1 MTHINRK
8 SAAVPA
14 RHAAQSY
21 RELSVLA
28 AILHALVWQVVGI
41 VGLACHVVLVKEISP
56 GCIVL
61 CMAGLAWLAL
71 VKPLPAFIVF
81 LQVLLYQNVLVS
93 IFSPDMSHDSYV
105 ALSGTSFISA
115 VVVAGVFSVHLFRSS
130 DGRVKRLSQ
139 YAIVSIAIAAAYM
152 AIGAAL
158 QSPVSAI
165 ISFRSVSAMLFSLL
179 IGLRMG
185 LSWGYRTVA
194 TCFLLAVFIGLV
206 LSSLEIADP
215 PWYLSLVNAKDFFN
229 LKNAGLV
236 TDRYLFDVHSV
247 IETQTG
253 DWFNTPLLS
262 GNEGSFRFG
271 GPNMH
276 SISYAY
282 VLSISEL
289 MLISLGRFELLPILL
304 AFSFSAGVK
313 GPTVLFAITIALY
326 ILWYIVRSKRLLI
339 VATLGFSAFYVVY
352 GIWTGIKIGDFHA
365 LGFMGGVNGF
375 LANPL
380 GHGLGAG
387 GNLGTSTTKAYWQK
401 VQHAGAADVGLE
413 SAVGVMLY
421 QMGIGCVVIFAA
433 LIKLLQ
439 AAPFGKAHRAGAA
452 PTDLL
457 FIGLWIGLL
466 NGVFQEE
473 AYSPYAVGLLVL
485 FCSVLAANGR
495 RSSVFIYRLAV

>member
-1 MTHINRK
+1 MTYIDRTF
-8 SAAVPA
+8 AATA
-14 RHAAQSY
+14 RHTAQPY
-21 RELSVLA
+21 HELSVPA
-28 AILHALVWQVVGI
+28 AIVHALVWQAIGI
-41 VGLACHVVLVKEISP
+41 FGLVCHVVLVKEINP
-56 GCIVL
+56 ACVVL
-61 CMAGLAWLAL
+61 CTAGLAWLAF

-81 LQVLLYQNVLVS
+81 VQVLLYQNVLVS
-93 IFSPDMSHDSYV
+93 IFSPGMSHDSYV
-105 ALSGTSFISA
+105 ALSGTSFIGA
-115 VVVAGVFSVHLFRSS
+115 VAVAGAFSVHLLRSS
-130 DGRVKRLSQ
+130 DGRVRRLSQ
-139 YAIVSIAIAAAYM
+139 YAIAAIAVAAAYM
-152 AIGAAL
+152 VIGAAV
-158 QSPVSAI
+158 QGPVGAI

-179 IGLRMG
+179 IGLRLG
-185 LSWGYRTVA
+185 SSWGYRTA
-194 TCFLLAVFIGLV
+194 AICFLLAVFTGLI

-215 PWYLSLVNAKDFFN
+215 SWYLGLVNAKDFFN

-236 TDRYLFDVHSV
+236 TDRYLFDVYSV

-262 GNEGSFRFG
+262 GGEASFRFG

-282 VLSISEL
+282 VLSVSEL
-289 MLISLGRFELLPILL
+289 VLISLGRFELLPVLL

-326 ILWYIVRSKRLLI
+326 ILWYLARSKRLLI
-339 VATLGFSAFYVVY
+339 AATLGFSAFYVIY
-352 GIWTGIKIGDFHA
+352 GIRTGIEIGDYHS
-365 LGFMGGVNGF
+365 LGFMGGVYGF

-387 GNLGTSTTKAYWQK
+387 GNLGTSVTKAYWQK
-401 VQHAGAADVGLE
+401 MQHAGTADVGLE

-421 QMGIGCVVIFAA
+421 QMGIGCVVVFAA

-439 AAPFGKAHRAGAA
+439 AAPFGRTPQAGAA
-452 PTDLL
+452 PTGLL

-485 FCSVLAANGR
+485 FCGILAANGR
-495 RSSVFIYRLAV
+495 RRPAFNERLPA